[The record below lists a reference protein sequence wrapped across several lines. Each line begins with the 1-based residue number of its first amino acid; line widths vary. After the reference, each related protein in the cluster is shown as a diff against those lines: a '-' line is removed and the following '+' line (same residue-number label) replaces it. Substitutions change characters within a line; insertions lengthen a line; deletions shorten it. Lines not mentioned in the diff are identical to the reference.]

1 MFYPQVVICSIYP
14 ESASWYSVPNREV
27 WNSYSDVLSISSRHQ
42 VAGRIKMITPFW
54 LYSSGLPHQVENKL
68 DWIAVFH
75 GIYRT
80 KCSKIPPYFEV
91 LSADSSPLLKKVM
104 VSPCPAVRWGC
115 TMYLTITKQSRIV
128 PLSLKSFGVKENHFV
143 SFQYSHIRLWLIYAV
158 YNLYISP

>member
-1 MFYPQVVICSIYP
+1 MFYPHVVICFIYP
-14 ESASWYSVPNREV
+14 ESTSWYSVPNREV

-80 KCSKIPPYFEV
+80 KCSNIPPYFEV
-91 LSADSSPLLKKVM
+91 VSADPECRFIYSSEEGHGIAMSGWEVELVYGANYHQESWLQPE
-104 VSPCPAVRWGC
+104 SAIGSDWA
-115 TMYLTITKQSRIV
+115 
-128 PLSLKSFGVKENHFV
+128 
-143 SFQYSHIRLWLIYAV
+143 LWLWRFIGWV
-158 YNLYISP
+158 WTCSHKVVSL